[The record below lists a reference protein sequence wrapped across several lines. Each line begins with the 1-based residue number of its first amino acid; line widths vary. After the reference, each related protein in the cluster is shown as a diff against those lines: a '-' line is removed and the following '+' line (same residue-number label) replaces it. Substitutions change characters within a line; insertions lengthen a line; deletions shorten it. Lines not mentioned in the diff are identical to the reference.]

1 MVTLGWASAPYKLVL
16 VLPFL
21 IGSCPWWYVD
31 PYMHRVNMLDWL
43 VLTDFRTDLR
53 QDLQLQGHADVG
65 DLVVEILHGFD
76 PFLTVCQLDL
86 IERLR

>member
-43 VLTDFRTDLR
+43 VLTD
-53 QDLQLQGHADVG
+53 
-65 DLVVEILHGFD
+65 
-76 PFLTVCQLDL
+76 
-86 IERLR
+86 